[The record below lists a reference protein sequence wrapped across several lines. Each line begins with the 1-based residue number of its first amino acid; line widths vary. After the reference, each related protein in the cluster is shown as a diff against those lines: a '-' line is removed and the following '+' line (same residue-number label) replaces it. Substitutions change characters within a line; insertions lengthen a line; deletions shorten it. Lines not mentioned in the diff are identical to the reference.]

1 MRRMM
6 SRLAVLPLGV
16 AAVAGIPA
24 MVWAQTAEYPATV
37 VAPGK
42 GPYTFPEGYQTPWDK
57 IQIMVTEKML
67 PNLFVLHGSEG
78 LDPAHPD
85 ASGGRAMAL
94 FGPDGVLMVDT
105 ENRQVAE
112 KTLKAIRSF
121 TDAPIKVLVTTL
133 DHPEHTGANAF
144 FAKEGAL
151 IFSQDNLRNEMLHPP
166 LRANGQPGPA
176 PDEASIP
183 VVVYDYN
190 PAAPGQPAATFK

>member
-1 MRRMM
+1 MNKCG
-6 SRLAVLPLGV
+6 LF
-16 AAVAGIPA
+16 VAGVIALAAIPA
-24 MVWAQTAEYPATV
+24 KVGAQEAGYPV
-37 VAPGK
+37 EIIAPGK

-57 IQIMVTEKML
+57 IQIMVTAKMS

-121 TDAPIKVLVTTL
+121 TNAPIKVLVNTHIHS
-133 DHPEHTGANAF
+133 DHTGANAF
-144 FAKEGAL
+144 FAKQGAL
-151 IFSQDNLRNEMLHPP
+151 IFAQENLRA
-166 LRANGQPGPA
+166 RCCARR
-176 PDEASIP
+176 
-183 VVVYDYN
+183 
-190 PAAPGQPAATFK
+190 AAPAVSLPQGPTSRPFRW